1 MIQCLN
7 PNCLNQN
14 PANTNFCQKCGS
26 KLLLAER
33 YRAVKIIGQG
43 GFGRTFQAIDE
54 FKPSQPFCVI
64 KQFFPD
70 AQGTQNLEKA
80 AELFAQEAVRLES
93 LGKHPQ
99 IPELLAFF
107 TQDNRQYLIQEL
119 IEGENLQQEL
129 ETLGKFNETQIWE
142 LLNDLLPV
150 LEFIHSQQ
158 VIHRDIKPENI
169 IRRESSQKKGE
180 LVLVDFGAAKYATPN
195 TLAVTGTVIG
205 SAGYAAPEQAVGKA
219 MFASDIYSLGVTC
232 IHLLTQVQ
240 PFELFD
246 VSENDWVWRDFLP
259 SSISDDLGNILDK
272 MIVGATKKRFQSVG
286 EILALIKSDIFDS
299 SQPKKQVRNF
309 SSSASIPEVELSSE
323 RGIDYGNLRDFLAAK
338 KWREADIETARLMLE
353 ITHQESQGRLN
364 IRSIDNFPCIDL
376 QTINQL
382 WVKYSNGKFGF
393 SVQKEIWE
401 SFSNQTFYL
410 SEIYLTCEKLG
421 DRLGWHS
428 IIGWTNYDNLIFDV
442 ERAPDGHLPAM
453 FAMSGNWV
461 WFMELGKLFSALKKR
476 LTICQI

>member
-1 MIQCLN
+1 MSQCLN

-14 PANTNFCQKCGS
+14 PPNTKFCQKCGS

-43 GFGRTFQAIDE
+43 GFGRTFKAIDE

-64 KQFFPD
+64 KQFFPE
-70 AQGTQNLEKA
+70 AQGTENLEKA

-119 IEGENLQQEL
+119 IEGKNLQQEL
-129 ETLGKFNETQIWE
+129 ETVGQFNETQIWE

-150 LEFIHSQQ
+150 LEFLHSQQ

-169 IRRESSQKKGE
+169 IRRPDSSEKKGE
-180 LVLVDFGAAKYATPN
+180 LVLVDFGAAKYAIPN
-195 TLAVTGTVIG
+195 SLAVTGTVIG

-232 IHLLTQVQ
+232 IHLLTQVE

-246 VSENDWVWRDFLP
+246 VSENDWVWRDFLV

-286 EILALIKSDIFDS
+286 EIFALIKPDIFDS
-299 SQPKKQVRNF
+299 SSSEKQVSDF
-309 SSSASIPEVELSSE
+309 SASASIPEVELSSE
-323 RGIDYGNLRDFLAAK
+323 IGISYSDLRNFLAAK
-338 KWREADIETARLMLE
+338 KWREADRETAELILK
-353 ITHQESQGRLN
+353 ITHQESRGRLS
-364 IRSIDNFPCIDL
+364 IRSIDNFPCTDL

-382 WVKYSNGKFGF
+382 WLKYSNGKFGF

-410 SEIYLTCEKLG
+410 TYEKLG

-442 ERAPDGHLPAM
+442 EKAPDGHLPAM

-461 WFMELGKLFSALKKR
+461 WFMELGKLFSAMRKR
-476 LTICQI
+476 FKNCQI

>member
-1 MIQCLN
+1 MSQCLN
-7 PNCLNQN
+7 PDCLNQN
-14 PANTNFCQKCGS
+14 PPNTNFCQKCGS

-43 GFGRTFQAIDE
+43 GFGRTFKAVDE

-64 KQFFPD
+64 KQFFPQ

-93 LGKHPQ
+93 LGTHPQ

-107 TQDNRQYLIQEL
+107 TQDNRQYLIQEF
-119 IEGENLQQEL
+119 IDGKNLQQEL
-129 ETLGKFNETQIWE
+129 ETVGAFNETQIWE

-169 IRRESSQKKGE
+169 IRRPDYSQKKGE
-180 LVLVDFGAAKYATPN
+180 LVLVDFGAAKYAIPN

-205 SAGYAAPEQAVGKA
+205 SAGYAAPEQAIGKA

-232 IHLLTQVQ
+232 IHLLTQVE

-246 VSENDWVWRDFLP
+246 VSENDWVWRDFLAFA
-259 SSISDDLGNILDK
+259 ISDDLGKVLDR

-286 EILALIKSDIFDS
+286 GILPLIKPDVVDVSKPQKKVTYDS
-299 SQPKKQVRNF
+299 P
-309 SSSASIPEVELSSE
+309 SASIPEVELSSE
-323 RGIDYGNLRDFLAAK
+323 TGLDYSKLRDFLAAG
-338 KWREADIETARLMLE
+338 KWREADIETARLMLK
-353 ITHQESQGRLN
+353 ITHQESRGRL
-364 IRSIDNFPCIDL
+364 SISSINNFPCTDL
-376 QTINQL
+376 RTINQL

-401 SFSNQTFYL
+401 SFGTQSFYL
-410 SEIYLTCEKLG
+410 TYEKLG

-428 IIGWTNYDNLIFDV
+428 IIGWTNYDNLIFNV
-442 ERAPDGHLPAM
+442 EKAPQGHLPAM
-453 FAMSGNWV
+453 WAMSGNWV
-461 WFMELGKLFSALKKR
+461 WFMELGKLFSALRKR
-476 LTICQI
+476 LKTCQIS